1 MGNTS
6 IFEKLHLGILALK
19 LDLND
24 AQEKQLCDFLSLLHK
39 WNQAF
44 NLSGIKE
51 IKDMIPTH
59 ILDSL
64 SVLPHLKAN
73 KVLDVGTGA
82 GLPGIPLA
90 IANPETS
97 FTLLDSNAKKTNFLH
112 QCILELGIKNVKVKK
127 TRAQDYECEILFDVA
142 ISRAYNT
149 LAQMGQDI
157 KKLLAADGR
166 IFAMK
171 GKYPKEEIEEAEKLF
186 NIIDIKKINVPQL
199 NAQRHLIIMAPN
211 NETGIYG

>member
-24 AQEKQLCDFLSLLHK
+24 AQEKQLCDFLFLLHK

-64 SVLPHLKAN
+64 SVLQHLKAN

-112 QCILELGIKNVKVKK
+112 QL
-127 TRAQDYECEILFDVA
+127 
-142 ISRAYNT
+142 S
-149 LAQMGQDI
+149 
-157 KKLLAADGR
+157 
-166 IFAMK
+166 
-171 GKYPKEEIEEAEKLF
+171 
-186 NIIDIKKINVPQL
+186 
-199 NAQRHLIIMAPN
+199 LIHI
-211 NETGIYG
+211 

>member
-1 MGNTS
+1 MSSVS
-6 IFEKLHLGILALK
+6 IFESLHLGVLALK
-19 LDLND
+19 LDLD
-24 AQEKQLCDFLSLLHK
+24 DIQEKQLCDFLSLLNK

-51 IKDMIPTH
+51 IKDMVPVH

-64 SVLPHLKAN
+64 SVLPHLEAN

-97 FTLLDSNAKKTNFLH
+97 FTLLDSSTKKTNFLH
-112 QCILELGIKNVKVKK
+112 QCALELDIKNVKVKK
-127 TRAQDYECEILFDVA
+127 KRAQDYKCEILFDVA

-149 LAQMGQDI
+149 LVQMGQDI
-157 KKLLAADGR
+157 KKLLAPEGR

-186 NIIDIKKINVPQL
+186 NIIDIKKLNVPQL
-199 NAQRHLIIMAPN
+199 NAERHLIIMAPN
-211 NETGIYG
+211 NEIDI